1 MMINR
6 VMTRTYSIVQA
17 IELRE
22 GELDNLLKRCKVDSI
37 DQISEEDWED
47 IWLDLEDEDEFTDRV
62 FNPME
67 SILPWGDYQDEV
79 EGYMYREGTKEDI
92 L

>member
-1 MMINR
+1 MIINR
-6 VMTRTYSIVQA
+6 VITRTYNIAQA

-37 DQISEEDWED
+37 DQIPKEDWED
-47 IWLDLEDEDEFTDRV
+47 IWLDLEDQDEFTDRV

-67 SILPWGDYQDEV
+67 SVFPFGDYQDEV
-79 EGYMYREGTKEDI
+79 EGYIYIERTKEDI